1 MEDVTYLKD
10 ELLTVSNRN
19 CLFDISYWQTR
30 SSLRDIEDFVAFVK
44 GCVNTVRRSVEY
56 KAFLA
61 QQAERGLTRC
71 QILGHVESDG
81 DDGVDIEMHHGPI
94 LTLFDYCAI
103 VIDHMLN
110 HNELVDTFKVARTVL
125 NEHWEGNVQV
135 VFLSKTAHELVD
147 SGELFIN
154 FNQCTGNIN
163 AFLKKYIDGITP
175 DRAEKIN
182 RYIDMCEQFDTFDNG
197 LFDLKKTMTD
207 WNYEVAMER
216 MKEGHI

>member
-1 MEDVTYLKD
+1 MEDVSYLKD

-19 CLFDISYWQTR
+19 CLFDISYWQNR

-44 GCVNTVRRSVEY
+44 GCEHTIRRSKEY
-56 KAFLA
+56 SSFVA
-61 QQAERGLTRC
+61 QQAERGLIRC

-110 HNELVDTFKVARTVL
+110 NNELVDTFKVARAVL
-125 NEHWEGNVQV
+125 DEHWEGHVQV

-154 FNQCTGNIN
+154 FNQATGDVNS
-163 AFLKKYIDGITP
+163 FLKKYKDGITP

-182 RYIDMCEQFDTFDNG
+182 RYIDMCEQFDTYDNG

-216 MKEGHI
+216 MKEGH

>member
-1 MEDVTYLKD
+1 MEDVTFLKD

-19 CLFDISYWQTR
+19 CLFDISYWQDR

-44 GCVNTVRRSVEY
+44 GCEYTVRRSFEY
-56 KAFLA
+56 KSFKA
-61 QQAERGLTRC
+61 QQAEHGLTRC
-71 QILGHVESDG
+71 QILGHIESDG
-81 DDGVDIEMHHGPI
+81 SDGVDIEMHHGPI

-103 VIDHMLN
+103 VIDHLLN
-110 HNELVDTFKVARTVL
+110 NNELVDTFKVARIVL
-125 NEHWEGNVQV
+125 DEHWENHVQV
-135 VFLSKTAHELVD
+135 VFLSKTAHQLVD

-154 FNQCTGNIN
+154 FNQCTGDIN
-163 AFLKKYIDGITP
+163 AFLKKFISGITP

-216 MKEGHI
+216 MKEGH